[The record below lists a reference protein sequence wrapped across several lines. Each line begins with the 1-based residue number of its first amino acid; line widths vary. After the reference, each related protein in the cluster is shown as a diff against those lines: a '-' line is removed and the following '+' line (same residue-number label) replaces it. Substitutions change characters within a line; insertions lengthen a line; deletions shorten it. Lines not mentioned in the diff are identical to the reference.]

1 MHTHKKLGAHA
12 LLNVN
17 HSYHVDLRAYALH
30 IDLRADA
37 LHVELRAYAL
47 TR

>member
-1 MHTHKKLGAHA
+1 MLYTLILRADA
-12 LLNVN
+12 LR
-17 HSYHVDLRAYALH
+17 VDLRAY
-30 IDLRADA
+30 A

>member
-1 MHTHKKLGAHA
+1 MLYTLILRVDA
-12 LLNVN
+12 L
-17 HSYHVDLRAYALH
+17 HVDLRVY
-30 IDLRADA
+30 A